1 MSCEGKSSMKRKKE
15 KASCLLRNKIE
26 KPKHPYIY
34 VDCECKQTTKPNK
47 SKEVTSARDR
57 GITYRSDGKIISPK
71 K

>member
-34 VDCECKQTTKPNK
+34 VGCECKQTTKSIDELRK
-47 SKEVTSARDR
+47 SKGSGIDR
-57 GITYRSDGKIISPK
+57 LVK
-71 K
+71 KHIKKEL